1 MTSAQL
7 HPLVGQ
13 TDIVETK
20 RTISHVEAKE
30 IARRFIGGHFSNTD
44 ADGRRIHPRITIPA
58 NTERDDDIL
67 LVSYIEQQRKENERL
82 RTALRA
88 VRACTDPAWAA
99 QIISDALRETK

>member
-13 TDIVETK
+13 TDIVFALKNSIEW
-20 RTISHVEAKE
+20 H
-30 IARRFIGGHFSNTD
+30 
-44 ADGRRIHPRITIPA
+44 
-58 NTERDDDIL
+58 
-67 LVSYIEQQRKENERL
+67 EQQGRPHSESVDRDALAEIERL